1 MFSPEILKILKSKD
15 LQKAVKE
22 YEKLAKEMQ
31 VVLKILEENAQLYS
45 GIHIEN
51 GEVKVCEVND
61 RTNYYNFMAE
71 VLDSLERIEKRLE
84 ALEKKEE

>member
-1 MFSPEILKILKSKD
+1 MFNLEMLKMLKSKD
-15 LQKAVKE
+15 FQKAVKK
-22 YEKLAKEMQ
+22 YEELAKEMQ
-31 VVLKILEENAQLYS
+31 VVLKILGENAQLYS

-71 VLDSLERIEKRLE
+71 VLERLERIEKRLE
-84 ALEKKEE
+84 VLEKKEE